1 MTQVRATPEAP
12 SFAYFALMG
21 FWAAGMLGL
30 ARAGED
36 RLPARSFGI
45 SMSYALATHG
55 IARIVSTETVTLPLR
70 TPFVD
75 REYSADGE
83 CLETPR
89 GTGLRKAIGE
99 LVTCPYCCSTWAAAL
114 LMAGHIL
121 RPKATR
127 VLVDVFA
134 AAAAANLLHR
144 AFSALEK
151 RNVRQ

>member
-1 MTQVRATPEAP
+1 MTQVRATPEPP

-30 ARAGED
+30 ARAGEN
-36 RLPARSFGI
+36 LPTRSLGA
-45 SMSYALATHG
+45 SVSYALATHG
-55 IARIVSTETVTLPLR
+55 IARIVSTETITLQLR

-75 REYSADGE
+75 REYTSEDE
-83 CLETPR
+83 CKETPR

-121 RPKATR
+121 RPKTTR
-127 VLVDVFA
+127 VLTDVFA

-151 RNVRQ
+151 HSRAQ